1 MPRIKA
7 RSITNR
13 FRRAGITFTK
23 NAGEFDVDKKTLAI
37 LTAEPQLV
45 VEVLPD
51 PEPAKAPPG
60 DPDGKKPAGDGK
72 KGK

>member
-7 RSITNR
+7 RSIGTR
-13 FRRAGITFTK
+13 FRRAGITFTR
-23 NAGEFDVDKKTLAI
+23 NAGEFEVDRKTLAI
-37 LTAEPQLV
+37 LSAEPQIV

-51 PEPAKAPPG
+51 PEPAKTQP
-60 DPDGKKPAGDGK
+60 GDGK